1 MHSVRKRS
9 CASMRQILQWRVT
22 YRIGVDT
29 TQKLPRIVLL
39 VGNGSYILEKVLN
52 FTCGLEKFLNL
63 VKGLEKYL
71 ISLY

>member
-1 MHSVRKRS
+1 M
-9 CASMRQILQWRVT
+9 
-22 YRIGVDT
+22 DT

-71 ISLY
+71 TSLY

>member
-1 MHSVRKRS
+1 M
-9 CASMRQILQWRVT
+9 
-22 YRIGVDT
+22 DT

-52 FTCGLEKFLNL
+52 STSGLEKSLNS